1 MSEKSLSKLEEQQ
14 AKGEE
19 QLAVM
24 EGELEEISSAI
35 SKLEGADP
43 EFAHA
48 STSVARKLGLRRG
61 CLASAVV
68 AFDSRVDSGGG
79 GGR

>member
-35 SKLEGADP
+35 SKLEGARIRSSHTPLLPLPGSSDLGG
-43 EFAHA
+43 
-48 STSVARKLGLRRG
+48 VA
-61 CLASAVV
+61 
-68 AFDSRVDSGGG
+68 
-79 GGR
+79 